1 MCKVDD
7 IEINTFICQ
16 RFVSYNIFYCKS
28 YLFIVYLL
36 VFSIEN
42 VEITRGLI
50 VCKEKMFVI
59 TNQTLQRNLLW
70 KLLKF

>member
-7 IEINTFICQ
+7 IEINTFICC
-16 RFVSYNIFYCKS
+16 NS
-28 YLFIVYLL
+28 YLFVVYLL

-42 VEITRGLI
+42 VEITGGLI

-59 TNQTLQRNLLW
+59 TNQTLQSCLLW
-70 KLLKF
+70 KFLKF